1 MHGIPPNAQR
11 TRNTDCVT
19 PRIPA
24 SDDAA
29 PATSAT
35 AASTT
40 TAPTPAPLAPAQ
52 SAPAT
57 VPRDRSARWD
67 HVLTLLASTKRLN
80 VADVA
85 RELSVSESTVRRDF
99 MEMERAQLARRTH
112 GGIIAIDVAYSLA
125 TVPRSADEGSAQR
138 ERIAAHASTL
148 VEPGQIIGFNGGRT
162 TTATARRT
170 VARPDLDSRDGS
182 PGLTVVCAALNIATE
197 AVLRP
202 AVRTVVLGGVA
213 EPYSFELTGPL
224 ATATMRDLWLDTM
237 FVGTVGLDLN
247 AGLTCNSDAEAG
259 VTRTMIGHSRRVVGL
274 ASADKIGHRALAG
287 ICPVS
292 VLTDLVI
299 AGEVPD
305 DLRAHLA
312 EASVRLHEV

>member
-1 MHGIPPNAQR
+1 M
-11 TRNTDCVT
+11 RNTGCVNL
-19 PRIPA
+19 RI
-24 SDDAA
+24 SDSDQKSERPDEPSGARRA
-29 PATSAT
+29 RP
-35 AASTT
+35 STD
-40 TAPTPAPLAPAQ
+40 
-52 SAPAT
+52 
-57 VPRDRSARWD
+57 RKDRSARWD
-67 HVLTLLASTKRLN
+67 HVLTLLSTTKRLTVSE
-80 VADVA
+80 VAA
-85 RELSVSESTVRRDF
+85 ELEISESTVRRDF

-125 TVPRSADEGSAQR
+125 TVPRTTDEGSAQR
-138 ERIAAHASTL
+138 ERVAGRAADL

-162 TTATARRT
+162 TTSTARRA
-170 VARPDLDSRDGS
+170 VARPDVDSRDGS

-202 AVRTVVLGGVA
+202 SVRTVVLGGVA

-237 FVGTVGLDLN
+237 FVGTVGLDIH

-259 VTRTMIGHSRRVVGL
+259 VTRIMIGHSRRVVGL
-274 ASADKIGHRALAG
+274 ATADKIGHRALAG

-299 AGEVPD
+299 AGPVTDE
-305 DLRAHLA
+305 LRAHL
-312 EASVRLHEV
+312 EETSVRLHEV

>member
-1 MHGIPPNAQR
+1 MRNTGCVNLRISASDQKTAQPDEPSGERR
-11 TRNTDCVT
+11 TRPSTD
-19 PRIPA
+19 RK
-24 SDDAA
+24 
-29 PATSAT
+29 
-35 AASTT
+35 
-40 TAPTPAPLAPAQ
+40 
-52 SAPAT
+52 
-57 VPRDRSARWD
+57 DRSARWD
-67 HVLTLLASTKRLN
+67 HVLTLLSTTKRLSVSE
-80 VADVA
+80 VAA
-85 RELSVSESTVRRDF
+85 ELEISESTVRRDF

-125 TVPRSADEGSAQR
+125 TVPRTTDEGSAQR
-138 ERIAAHASTL
+138 ERVAGRAADL

-162 TTATARRT
+162 TTSTARRA
-170 VARPDLDSRDGS
+170 VARPDVDSRDGT

-202 AVRTVVLGGVA
+202 SVRTVVLGGVA

-237 FVGTVGLDLN
+237 FVGTVGLDIH

-259 VTRTMIGHSRRVVGL
+259 VTRIMIGHSRRVVGL
-274 ASADKIGHRALAG
+274 ATADKIGHRALAG

-299 AGEVPD
+299 AGPVTAE
-305 DLRAHLA
+305 LRAHL
-312 EASVRLHEV
+312 EETSVRLHEV

>member
-1 MHGIPPNAQR
+1 MTLLNSGSDEKPAGSPGGAR
-11 TRNTDCVT
+11 T
-19 PRIPA
+19 
-24 SDDAA
+24 S
-29 PATSAT
+29 SAT
-35 AASTT
+35 
-40 TAPTPAPLAPAQ
+40 PPA
-52 SAPAT
+52 
-57 VPRDRSARWD
+57 DRSARWD
-67 HVLTLLASTKRLN
+67 HVLTLLASTKRLS
-80 VADVA
+80 VAAVA
-85 RELSVSESTVRRDF
+85 VELGVSESTVRRDF

-112 GGIIAIDVAYSLA
+112 GGIVAVDVAYSLA

-138 ERIAAHASTL
+138 ERVADTAAAM

-162 TTATARRT
+162 TTSTARRA
-170 VARPDLDSRDGS
+170 VSRPDIDARDGK

-202 AVRTVVLGGVA
+202 SVRTVVLGGVA

-237 FVGTVGLDLN
+237 FVGTVGLDIN

-259 VTRTMIGHSRRVVGL
+259 VTRIMIGHARRVVGL
-274 ASADKIGHRALAG
+274 ATADKIGHRALAG

-299 AGEVPD
+299 AGPVPEA
-305 DLRAHLA
+305 LRAHLT

>member
-1 MHGIPPNAQR
+1 MTLRNSEHDKRADDKRAEQKRAGEKGAQR
-11 TRNTDCVT
+11 GDEART
-19 PRIPA
+19 PPA
-24 SDDAA
+24 
-29 PATSAT
+29 
-35 AASTT
+35 
-40 TAPTPAPLAPAQ
+40 
-52 SAPAT
+52 
-57 VPRDRSARWD
+57 DRSARWD
-67 HVLTLLASTKRLN
+67 HVLTLLASTKRLS
-80 VADVA
+80 VAAVA
-85 RELSVSESTVRRDF
+85 VELGVSESTVRRDF

-112 GGIIAIDVAYSLA
+112 GGIVAVDVAYSLA
-125 TVPRSADEGSAQR
+125 TVPRSADEGAAQR
-138 ERIAAHASTL
+138 ERVADRAAAM

-162 TTATARRT
+162 TTSTARRA
-170 VARPDLDSRDGS
+170 VSRPDIDSRDGK

-202 AVRTVVLGGVA
+202 SVRTVVLGGVA

-237 FVGTVGLDLN
+237 FVGTVGIDLN

-259 VTRTMIGHSRRVVGL
+259 VTRIMIGHARRVVGL
-274 ASADKIGHRALAG
+274 ATADKIGHRALAG

-299 AGEVPD
+299 AGPVPEA
-305 DLRAHLA
+305 LRDHLA